1 MLYKNHCHVITIQL
15 LALGHVD
22 NKMRT
27 QFWEFFL
34 QMYMYI
40 QKIIKTVQSFDI
52 NSLKVRLT
60 INNNIYCCR
69 YQTTDDITSCTLI
82 IPCLVPIYIR

>member
-1 MLYKNHCHVITIQL
+1 MLTCKITNVIRTTKNMLYKNHCHVTTIQL

-34 QMYMYI
+34 QMCMYI
-40 QKIIKTVQSFDI
+40 QMIIKTVYKALI
-52 NSLKVRLT
+52 LT
-60 INNNIYCCR
+60 
-69 YQTTDDITSCTLI
+69 
-82 IPCLVPIYIR
+82 V